1 MLKSRFR
8 LQTILMSRRR
18 ETLTVTECCRSANTP
33 LKPNGCNPKMRFPQS
48 QGNQWIVRH
57 SWSMLHNPPSI
68 PQLDPEMMKKGH
80 FQIETTYHQHMV
92 LSYEKIS
99 STRADQSTSPS
110 YRVITLF
117 SSPSEKVSMNL
128 FSKSSGAD
136 RTIFSTFMVNCP
148 LKGNNKVNI
157 FELDQ

>member
-1 MLKSRFR
+1 MHPQDKMVSN
-8 LQTILMSRRR
+8 S
-18 ETLTVTECCRSANTP
+18 
-33 LKPNGCNPKMRFPQS
+33 KMRSFPQGPGH
-48 QGNQWIVRH
+48 QKNVRRH
-57 SWSMLHNPPSI
+57 SGSMPKNPQSI
-68 PQLDPEMMKKGH
+68 PKIDPEMVKKGH
-80 FQIETTYHQHMV
+80 SRIGTTYHQHMV

-117 SSPSEKVSMNL
+117 SSHSAKVSMNL